1 MNKNKLHIAM
11 QMVIENKEQNF
22 EIFYKECKDY
32 AFKIAFGI
40 IKNKEDSEDI
50 VQNLF
55 LKLYKLPVNKFPTKS
70 EASWLYAVAKNETL
84 NYIKSKRKDINI
96 DELQIYKDDVEI
108 SNLINESSYNE
119 LMRKLNSEE
128 ELIVKLKTESNF
140 TFKEIAKLLGKNENT
155 VKWKYYSAIHTLKLF
170 ITNLC
175 LFVICT
181 SIVNLMDKNVHEE
194 QQSNDGI
201 NGKDDEN
208 TINEEQNSSQENQE
222 LDSAIE
228 NGTNTENSSQKNEMD
243 WPDSFIENEFDTTIT
258 DSIITEDSNAIND
271 NNINEN
277 KINESNINDD
287 NINDNNINESLNTED
302 LKETAQTIENDTFN
316 TTTKLP
322 LYFLSILFLVLT
334 IIFLIKFIKYQLKRK
349 NKLSKK

>member
-1 MNKNKLHIAM
+1 MNKTNLHVAM
-11 QMVIENKEQNF
+11 QNVIENKEQNF

-40 IKNKEDSEDI
+40 IRNEEDSEDI

-55 LKLYKLPVNKFPTKS
+55 LKIYKLPKEKLPTKN
-70 EASWLYAVAKNETL
+70 EASWLYSVVKNETL

-96 DELQIYKDDVEI
+96 DDLQIYKDDEGI
-108 SNLINESSYNE
+108 SNLINEASYKE
-119 LMRKLNSEE
+119 LMKKLNSEE

-140 TFKEIAKLLGKNENT
+140 TFKEIAKSLGKNENT

-175 LFVICT
+175 LFAICL
-181 SIVNLMDKNVHEE
+181 SIVKLLDKNMCEE
-194 QQSNDGI
+194 QINDNGI
-201 NGKDDEN
+201 NDQDGEEN
-208 TINEEQNSSQENQE
+208 VINNGQNILQENQE

-228 NGTNTENSSQKNEMD
+228 NGTNTENSSQSNEMY

-258 DSIITEDSNAIND
+258 DSAITED
-271 NNINEN
+271 E
-277 KINESNINDD
+277 KQEYE
-287 NINDNNINESLNTED
+287 NNINESQNSED
-302 LKETAQTIENDTFN
+302 LNETTQTVENASLN

-322 LYFLSILFLVLT
+322 LYFLSILFLVFA
-334 IIFLIKFIKYQLKRK
+334 IIFLIKFVKYQLKGK
-349 NKLSKK
+349 NKLSK

>member
-22 EIFYKECKDY
+22 EMFYKECKDY
-32 AFKIAFGI
+32 VFKIAFGI

-55 LKLYKLPVNKFPTKS
+55 LKIYKLPKDKLPSRN
-70 EASWLYAVAKNETL
+70 EASWLYTVAKNETL

-96 DELQIYKDDVEI
+96 DDLQIYKDDVEI
-108 SNLINESSYNE
+108 SNLINGASYKE
-119 LMRKLNSEE
+119 LMKKLNSDE

-140 TFKEIAKLLGKNENT
+140 TFKEISKILGKNENT

-181 SIVNLMDKNVHEE
+181 SIVKLMDKNMHEE
-194 QQSNDGI
+194 QQSNDDGI
-201 NGKDDEN
+201 NGNDIITDDDEINGQDGKN
-208 TINEEQNSSQENQE
+208 TIDAEKNGSQENQE

-228 NGTNTENSSQKNEMD
+228 NDTNTENSNV
-243 WPDSFIENEFDTTIT
+243 
-258 DSIITEDSNAIND
+258 
-271 NNINEN
+271 INE
-277 KINESNINDD
+277 
-287 NINDNNINESLNTED
+287 NNINESLNTED
-302 LKETAQTIENDTFN
+302 LKETTQTIENATFN

-322 LYFLSILFLVLT
+322 LYFLSILFLVLS
-334 IIFLIKFIKYQLKRK
+334 IIFLIKFIKYQLKQK